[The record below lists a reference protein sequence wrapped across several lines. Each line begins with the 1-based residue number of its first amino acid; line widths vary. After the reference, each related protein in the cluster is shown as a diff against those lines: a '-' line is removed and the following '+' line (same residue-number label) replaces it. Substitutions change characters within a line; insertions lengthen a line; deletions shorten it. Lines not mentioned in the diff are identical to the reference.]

1 MAIFIIKIPL
11 IARGRK
17 GLERQEY
24 HRAWAVPQVP
34 QPYVRRNAA
43 DAKS

>member
-1 MAIFIIKIPL
+1 MAIFIMRIPL

-17 GLERQEY
+17 GLVRQEY

-34 QPYVRRNAA
+34 QPYMRRNTV